1 MDAQKI
7 GFLNMASASDSS
19 GNSTPSSAGPG
30 TPGTSPPSSPALSSQ
45 SAMPFNKSGTH
56 SGPKFK
62 LINEGDIQLCRLN
75 HTRTIVSKI
84 MNSKYLRRW
93 ESHHLILADSE
104 ILSSTVSVLLSFC
117 FQIKLLFTKS
127 FVDAISSQKLYITF
141 PSMIMM
147 NCIYKLL
154 CYACQI

>member
-7 GFLNMASASDSS
+7 GFLNMATASDSSS

-30 TPGTSPPSSPALSSQ
+30 TPGASPPSSPASSSQ
-45 SAMPFNKSGTH
+45 SAMPSNKSGTH

-104 ILSSTVSVLLSFC
+104 ILSSTVSGLLSFC

-127 FVDAISSQKLYITF
+127 FVDAILS
-141 PSMIMM
+141 
-147 NCIYKLL
+147 
-154 CYACQI
+154 

>member
-1 MDAQKI
+1 
-7 GFLNMASASDSS
+7 MATSLASTESS
-19 GNSTPSSAGPG
+19 DTCPSSSEPG
-30 TPGTSPPSSPALSSQ
+30 TPGASPPSSPASSSQ
-45 SAMPFNKSGTH
+45 SAMPSNKSGTH

-104 ILSSTVSVLLSFC
+104 ILSSTVSGLLLFC
-117 FQIKLLFTKS
+117 FEIKFVFTIR
-127 FVDAISSQKLYITF
+127 FVKLI
-141 PSMIMM
+141 
-147 NCIYKLL
+147 
-154 CYACQI
+154 

>member
-1 MDAQKI
+1 
-7 GFLNMASASDSS
+7 MASASIGDRSTDSS
-19 GNSTPSSAGPG
+19 HSGASTPSSSGPG
-30 TPGTSPPSSPALSSQ
+30 TPGASPPSSPASSSQ
-45 SAMPFNKSGTH
+45 SGMPSNKSGTH

-104 ILSSTVSVLLSFC
+104 ILSSTVSGIFLFC
-117 FQIKLLFTKS
+117 FEIKFPFTKS
-127 FVDAISSQKLYITF
+127 FVKAI
-141 PSMIMM
+141 
-147 NCIYKLL
+147 
-154 CYACQI
+154 

>member
-1 MDAQKI
+1 
-7 GFLNMASASDSS
+7 MATASTDSS
-19 GNSTPSSAGPG
+19 SENSTPSSSAPG
-30 TPGTSPPSSPALSSQ
+30 TPGASPPSSPASSSQ
-45 SAMPFNKSGTH
+45 SAMPSNKSGTH

-104 ILSSTVSVLLSFC
+104 ILSSTVSGLLLFC
-117 FQIKLLFTKS
+117 FEIKFVFTIS
-127 FVDAISSQKLYITF
+127 FVTLICS
-141 PSMIMM
+141 
-147 NCIYKLL
+147 
-154 CYACQI
+154 